1 MKKTKLLFRTSQ
13 LGILILFFYMMQ
25 TDVYAASDEKFP
37 DTPAGKRAEEIL
49 NFLNSADRNA
59 LAQYIVDN
67 FSERFKNFAPLEK
80 HLNFFSDVYD
90 RNQGFEL
97 YGIVESSEY
106 GLTALVRSKL
116 TGLWLNIIVRVSAD
130 PPHRIDGIGLR
141 PAAPPEE
148 ISTDKNLSLSDQDV
162 VAYLDAFLKKQ
173 VEADMFSGSVL
184 LAKNGDALFKG
195 AYGMASKRFGVPNK
209 IDTKFNLGSMNK
221 MFTAV
226 AIAQL
231 VEKGRLSYNDN
242 LGKYLGEDWITPVV
256 GEKVRIKHLLSH
268 TSGLGSYFNK
278 KFMESSRLLYRFV
291 DDYKPLIKDDSLRFE
306 PGTQWSYSNTGM
318 FLLGAVI
325 EEITGQS
332 YFDYV
337 RENIFKPAGMVNTDS
352 YEMDH
357 PVPNLAIGYS
367 KEFGDQGG
375 SEWRNNIFDHVV
387 KGGPAGGGFSTV
399 EDLLKFDQAL
409 RSHKLVSKESVDL
422 LMSPKPELSSPQY
435 GYGFGI
441 QHIGD
446 EPIVGHS
453 GGFPGISSVLRMYIK
468 SGYTVVILSNYSR
481 GMQPVNQKIEELLL
495 SMEK

>member
-1 MKKTKLLFRTSQ
+1 
-13 LGILILFFYMMQ
+13 MMQ
-25 TDVYAASDEKFP
+25 TDVYAASDEKLP

-59 LAQYIVDN
+59 LAQYISDN
-67 FSERFKNFAPLEK
+67 FSERFKNFAPLEE
-80 HLNFFSDVYD
+80 HLNFFSDVHD

-97 YGIVESSEY
+97 HEIQKSDEY
-106 GLTALVRSKL
+106 SLTALVRSQL
-116 TGLWLNIIVRVSAD
+116 TGLWLNILIRVSD
-130 PPHRIDGIGLR
+130 NPPHRIDGIGLR

-148 ISTDKNLSLSDQDV
+148 NSIDKNLSLSDQDV
-162 VAYLDAFLKKQ
+162 VTYLEAFLKKQ
-173 VEADMFSGSVL
+173 VEADVFSGTVL
-184 LAKNGDALFKG
+184 LAKNGDVLFKG

-231 VEKGRLSYNDN
+231 VEKGKLSYDDN
-242 LGKYLGEDWITPVV
+242 LGKYLGEDWIRPEV
-256 GEKVRIKHLLSH
+256 GNKVRIKHLLSH

-306 PGTQWSYSNTGM
+306 PGTRWHYSNTGM

-325 EEITGQS
+325 EKVTGQN

-337 RENIFKPAGMVNTDS
+337 RENIFKPAGMTNTDS
-352 YEMDH
+352 YEMDR

-367 KEFGDQGG
+367 KEFGDQGT
-375 SEWRNNIFDHVV
+375 EWKNNIYHHVV
-387 KGGPAGGGFSTV
+387 KGGPAGGGFSTA

-409 RSHKLVSKESVDL
+409 RSHKLISKESTDL
-422 LMSPKPELSSPQY
+422 LMSPKPELNSPQY

-441 QHIGD
+441 QQIGD
-446 EPIVGHS
+446 ESVVGHS
-453 GGFPGISSVLRMYIK
+453 GGFPGISSVLRMYLR